1 MSNRAEDLINSLFE
15 MPEAKPAQSIPVE
28 KPKNRLEF
36 YDNGPEPERGKTQF
50 GLVLDRNKSEERW
63 NFNSH
68 LLTLE
73 DIGTMC
79 LDIHTTKAQQTNLAA
94 MFEFVY
100 ENGYHEDANV
110 HVMLAKKNDEA
121 GTGKHNLRSGKRGFD
136 KCAGAVLIDYGN
148 AMPTVYLFLNGTR
161 FDFPSHDWEPT
172 PQSSSDVKRGQVRF

>member
-15 MPEAKPAQSIPVE
+15 MPSDKPAQSIPVE

-36 YDNGPEPERGKTQF
+36 YDNGPEPEKGKTQF
-50 GLVLDRNKSEERW
+50 GLVLDRNKSAERW

-68 LLTLE
+68 LITLA
-73 DIGTMC
+73 DIGAMYE
-79 LDIHTTKAQQTNLAA
+79 DPNTTLAQQDNLGA
-94 MFEFVY
+94 MFAFIY
-100 ENGYHEDANV
+100 DNGYHEDANV
-110 HVMLAKKNDEA
+110 HLMLAKKNDEA

-136 KCAGAVLIDYGN
+136 KLAGAVLVDYVN

-161 FDFPSHDWEPT
+161 FDFPSREWEST